1 MAGSISTEA
10 DKKQIEARGMSI
22 EEVIAQ
28 TEIFRKGFPYA
39 RLLRPCTL
47 GDGIT
52 LLQEGDVKRLGNY
65 YSEATLSGR
74 AMKFVP
80 ASGAA
85 SRMFKILLTFN
96 NLYEKLDEK
105 DIIAEAEK
113 DDPDHRAFIQ
123 FMKGIKRFAFYDD
136 LKAVMEQDGLDI
148 EDHITKGHYKIILDY
163 IVSSRGLN
171 LTNLPKGLIKFHL
184 YPDYGRTPFEEH
196 MVEAA
201 AYTRDGEGIVRMHF
215 TVSTKHEGAI
225 RDYIEEIRSRYER
238 SEVQYEVTFSS
249 QKPSTD
255 TIAVDTENR
264 PFRERDGGLLFRPGG
279 HGALLKNLNDLEGDI
294 IFIKNI
300 DNVVPDRLKH
310 ETYIYKRALGGYLI
324 ELQNEIFGYLR
335 RLSRKDVD
343 EKFIRRVLDFARQKL
358 SIMPP
363 DDLMQGSG
371 DEKIGFLF
379 SRLNRPLRVCG
390 MVKNVAEPGGGP
402 FWVEHEDNTVSL
414 QIVESSQ
421 VDMESIEQKAIWESS
436 THFNP
441 VDLVC
446 GVGDYLGKPFNLM
459 DYRDP
464 NTGFISIKSKEGREL
479 KALELPGLWN
489 GSMAHW
495 NSVFVEVPT
504 ITFNPVKT
512 VVDLLRDE
520 HQPEQIPIIQ

>member
-1 MAGSISTEA
+1 MVGSIFTEE
-10 DKKQIEARGMSI
+10 DIKQIKARGMTV
-22 EEVIAQ
+22 EEVVDQI
-28 TEIFRKGFPYA
+28 EIFRKGFPYS

-85 SRMFKILLTFN
+85 SRMFKTLLTLN
-96 NLYEKLDEK
+96 NIYEKIDEK

-113 DDPDHRAFIQ
+113 DDPDHRVFLQ
-123 FMKGIKRFAFYDD
+123 FMRGIKRFAFYDD
-136 LKAVMEQDGLDI
+136 LKAVMAQDGLDI
-148 EDHITKGHYKIILDY
+148 EDLITKGHYKSILEY
-163 IVSSRGLN
+163 IVSSIGLN
-171 LTNLPKGLIKFHL
+171 LTNFPKGLIKFHL

-201 AYTRDGEGIVRMHF
+201 VYTRDREGSVRVHF
-215 TVSTKHEGAI
+215 TVSTKHESAI
-225 RDYIEEIRSRYER
+225 RDYIEEIRGRYER
-238 SEVQYEVTFSS
+238 SEVQYDVTFST
-249 QKPSTD
+249 QKPSAD
-255 TIAVDTENR
+255 TVAVDMENQ
-264 PFRERDGGLLFRPGG
+264 PFREKDGRPLFRPGG
-279 HGALLKNLNDLEGDI
+279 HGALLKNLNDLKGDI

-310 ETYIYKRALGGYLI
+310 ETYIYKKALGGYLI
-324 ELQNEIFGYLR
+324 ELQNEIFGYLK

-343 EKFIRRVLDFARQKL
+343 EQFIRRALDFARQKL
-358 SIMPP
+358 SVIPP
-363 DDLMQGSG
+363 EGMMQGSG
-371 DEKIGFLF
+371 DEKVGFLF

-421 VDMESIEQKAIWESS
+421 VDMKSIEQKTIWESS

-446 GVGDYLGKPFNLM
+446 GVGNYLGKHFNLM

-464 NTGFISIKSKEGREL
+464 NTGLISIKSKEGREL

-520 HQPEQIPIIQ
+520 HQPE

>member
-1 MAGSISTEA
+1 MVGSIFTEE
-10 DKKQIEARGMSI
+10 DKKQIKARGMTI

-28 TEIFRKGFPYA
+28 IEIFRKGFPYS

-74 AMKFVP
+74 AMKLVP

-85 SRMFKILLTFN
+85 SRMFRTLLTLN
-96 NLYEKLDEK
+96 NIYEKIDEK
-105 DIIAEAEK
+105 DIIVEAEK
-113 DDPDHRAFIQ
+113 NDPDHRVFLQ
-123 FMKGIKRFAFYDD
+123 FMRGIKRFAFYDD
-136 LKAVMEQDGLDI
+136 LKAIMAQDGLDI
-148 EDHITKGHYKIILDY
+148 EDLITKGHYKSILDY
-163 IVSSRGLN
+163 IVSSSGLN
-171 LTNLPKGLIKFHL
+171 LTTLPKGLIKFHL

-201 AYTRDGEGIVRMHF
+201 AYTRDEEGGVRVHF
-215 TVSTKHEGAI
+215 TVSTKHESAV
-225 RDYIEEIRSRYER
+225 RDYIEEIRDRYER
-238 SEVQYEVTFSS
+238 SEVQYDVTFST

-255 TIAVDTENR
+255 TIAVDTENQ

-300 DNVVPDRLKH
+300 DNIVPDRLKH
-310 ETYIYKRALGGYLI
+310 ETYIYKKALGGYLI
-324 ELQNEIFGYLR
+324 ELQNEIFGYLK

-343 EKFIRRVLDFARQKL
+343 EQFIRRALDFARQKL
-358 SIMPP
+358 AVIPP
-363 DDLMQGSG
+363 EGMMQGSG

-421 VDMESIEQKAIWESS
+421 VDMKSIEQKAIWESS

-446 GVGDYLGKPFNLM
+446 GVGNYLGKPFNLM

-464 NTGFISIKSKEGREL
+464 NSGFISIKSKEGREL

-520 HQPEQIPIIQ
+520 HQPE